1 MAVEFDKELTGLTAE
16 ILRHAVRV
24 FDQRDIERWAAGYM
38 SGLSAGD
45 VTGAFLAAT
54 GGFAAVTGSFPA
66 VTGAF
71 PVIGQGGDPQ
81 VSLKKVFRL
90 PDRLPG
96 VRLPSSAEL
105 ARLARSAPVM
115 AKLEALARWLA
126 GEGRLV
132 DAREELSAA
141 DAADAARWLDVGPE
155 YLTFLWDYALTSGW
169 VELADEPDGRT
180 WAVIGRAAWRWTDG
194 DESGALH
201 VWAAVF
207 AAVLAG
213 TLEVSAAINPA
224 VSRKLNFKGQG
235 VVVAIMLFMARRTGL
250 SRADIGELVME
261 GAIGGWP
268 SSRARRTWDTWVRGH
283 GDPAQWLLGE
293 LAALGAVTV
302 PDGDEGVVWLTPLAQ
317 WALRQQLRLEGIE
330 IQMLSTASR
339 QMLAAELVA
348 LADAISEAEF
358 DAELASWTARRG
370 ADQAAREL
378 LAFAA
383 FGDPQ
388 SRLAAVNLV
397 RRIGIDA
404 HRAWRDA
411 MQRPELRGY
420 ARIALSTLAA
430 DLPES
435 TMPLVLDPDPDD
447 LTWVATDLLALACG
461 ADDPDPQQIAEQFSE
476 AVPPGEESWVFGLM
490 SQNSHPDVVR
500 VLSVLGRHHPDRR
513 VAKGAKR
520 AARAAAKN
528 RSAARA
534 DRVPARAA
542 AR

>member
-71 PVIGQGGDPQ
+71 PVIGQGSDPQ

-105 ARLARSAPVM
+105 AKLARSAPVM
-115 AKLEALARWLA
+115 AKLEALSRWLA

-155 YLTFLWDYALTSGW
+155 YLAFLWDYALTSGW

-213 TLEVSAAINPA
+213 TLEVSAAIDPA
-224 VSRKLNFKGQG
+224 ASRKLNFKGQG
-235 VVVAIMLFMARRTGL
+235 VVLAMMLFMARRTGL

-268 SSRARRTWDTWVRGH
+268 SSRARRTWDTWVREH

-302 PDGDEGVVWLTPLAQ
+302 PDGDEGVVGLTPLAQ

-330 IQMLSTASR
+330 IQMLSMASR

-348 LADAISEAEF
+348 LADAVSETEF

-397 RRIGIDA
+397 RRIGTDA

-420 ARIALSTLAA
+420 AWIALSTLAA
-430 DLPES
+430 DLPEG

-476 AVPPGEESWVFGLM
+476 AVPRGEESRVFGLM
-490 SQNSHPDVVR
+490 SQNSHPDVAR

-534 DRVPARAA
+534 DPVPARAA